1 MIPGCFFFAVS
12 GREIFY
18 CRALAETNKGVV
30 ARCLNRSFEAIVDD
44 EGYLHLPH
52 AGGARARVELILATD
67 QQKFTPTDHGAAI
80 SYFLRRREVKSA
92 GIAS

>member
-18 CRALAETNKGVV
+18 CTALAQTNQGVM
-30 ARCLNRSFEAIVDD
+30 AHCLNRSFDGVVDD
-44 EGYLHLPH
+44 EGFLHLPH
-52 AGGARARVELILATD
+52 AGGKRARVELIVSGD
-67 QQKFTPTDHGAAI
+67 QNKFDPRDHGAAI
-80 SYFLRRREVKSA
+80 AYFLRRMSVKSA